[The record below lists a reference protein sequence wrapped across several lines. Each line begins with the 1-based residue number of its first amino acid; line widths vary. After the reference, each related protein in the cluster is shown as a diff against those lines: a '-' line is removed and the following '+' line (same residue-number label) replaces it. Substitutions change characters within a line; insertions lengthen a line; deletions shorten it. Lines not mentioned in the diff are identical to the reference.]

1 MNPKEQEDIVDEEL
15 DEMTKQTGQENAKA
29 KVGAK
34 EKQTEGSKKQDSNEK
49 VSERA

>member
-15 DEMTKQTGQENAKA
+15 DEMTKQSGQENAEA

-34 EKQTEGSKKQDSNEK
+34 EKQTKDSKKQDSNEK
-49 VSERA
+49 VPERA